1 MLKNMLNSC
10 VMVPMKFI
18 KDVKDSASGDSSKT
32 VGLYIKLKDLMRDN
46 GSGDNRRR
54 LIFNGLNP
62 TPLVVRDVL
71 GRLCAKEG
79 GAGTL
84 AWQAINA
91 NIEFDVVETRY
102 KNIMLDRKR
111 AKGAEADNIKK

>member
-1 MLKNMLNSC
+1 MVNSC

-18 KDVKDSASGDSSKT
+18 KSVKDSASGGSSKT
-32 VGLYIKLKDLMRDN
+32 VGLYIKLKDLRNN

-71 GRLCAKEG
+71 GRLCARDG
-79 GAGTL
+79 GDGTL
-84 AWQAINA
+84 AWQAMNA
-91 NIEFDVVETRY
+91 GIEFDVVDIRY
-102 KNIMLDRKR
+102 KNIMLDRKK
-111 AKGAEADNIKK
+111 AKSAEADKVRK